1 MESRYYKDDLKD
13 MILDMAHKELGN
25 LLSQKGAQKYFEGNI
40 DKVINNYIKKISDDS
55 KVNRTYLKVLKN
67 GSYQEN
73 MVSIGKMIRNQEL
86 FKTKRELIKFAKYL
100 GLNVNPKNSSYI
112 LSFKNVNSSN
122 ILRAEPLEYF
132 FIGKTPVI

>member
-55 KVNRTYLKVLKN
+55 KVNRIKKWIISRKY
-67 GSYQEN
+67 GFHREN
-73 MVSIGKMIRNQEL
+73 D
-86 FKTKRELIKFAKYL
+86 
-100 GLNVNPKNSSYI
+100 
-112 LSFKNVNSSN
+112 
-122 ILRAEPLEYF
+122 
-132 FIGKTPVI
+132 